1 MVIQMTRAPGIDVKI
16 PENTCTDP
24 NCPFHGTLSVRGIK
38 LEGEVVSTKMQKNI
52 VIERERRVYNKKYE
66 RYEKRRSRKH
76 AHIPPCITK
85 HVGDHVVIMECKP
98 LSKAVTFV
106 VVE

>member
-1 MVIQMTRAPGIDVKI
+1 MVIEMTRDPGIDVKI

-24 NCPFHGTLSVRGIK
+24 NCPFHGSLPVRGVK
-38 LEGEVVSTKMQKNI
+38 LEGTVVSTKMQKNI
-52 VIERERRVYNKKYE
+52 VIERKRRVYNKKYE

-76 AHIPPCITK
+76 AHLPQCIVK
-85 HVGDHVVIMECKP
+85 NVGDPVVIMECKP
-98 LSKAVTFV
+98 LSKAVSFV

>member
-1 MVIQMTRAPGIDVKI
+1 MTRDPGIDVKL
-16 PENTCTDP
+16 PEDACDDP

-38 LEGEVVSTKMQKNI
+38 LEGTVVSTKMHKNI

-76 AHIPPCITK
+76 AHIPPCIK
-85 HVGDHVVIMECKP
+85 KSVGDHVIIMECR
-98 LSKAVTFV
+98 LISKAVSFV

>member
-1 MVIQMTRAPGIDVKI
+1 MTRDPGIDVKI
-16 PENTCTDP
+16 PEKECDDP

-38 LEGEVVSTKMQKNI
+38 LEGMVVSTKMQRNI

-76 AHIPPCITK
+76 AHLPFCISK
-85 HVGDHVVIMECKP
+85 EVGDPVVIMECRP
-98 LSKAVTFV
+98 ISKAVSFV
-106 VVE
+106 VVA